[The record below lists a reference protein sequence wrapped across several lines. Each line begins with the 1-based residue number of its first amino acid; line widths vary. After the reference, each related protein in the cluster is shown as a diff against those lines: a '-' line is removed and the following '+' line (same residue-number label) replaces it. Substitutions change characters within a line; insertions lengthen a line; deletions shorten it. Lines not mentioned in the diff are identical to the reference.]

1 MYVRADGAGGD
12 PDCFRG
18 DLRGYPAFVYGTSPE
33 ISDGGPCAL
42 FSIVGTSPGLS
53 AGGFCPPFSLDVRG
67 RCPWHRTSDRLQLD
81 SLLARL
87 GLGTYRC
94 HSNCLLGRR
103 VWRGVGAAGAPRG
116 ISYSGGRYPPAGLL
130 ILLTFKLAGGQQS
143 QDCVLRQPQQA
154 RRFARSVEI
163 RLSRHRGTLIGPRS
177 LDC

>member
-1 MYVRADGAGGD
+1 MYIRADGARSY
-12 PDCFRG
+12 PDSFRR
-18 DLRGYPAFVYGTSPE
+18 DFRGYPAFVYGTSLGL
-33 ISDGGPCAL
+33 SARGPCAL

-81 SLLARL
+81 SLLASL

-116 ISYSGGRYPPAGLL
+116 ISYSGGRDPPAGLL
-130 ILLTFKLAGGQQS
+130 ILLTFELAGGQQS
-143 QDCVLRQPQQA
+143 QDSVLRQPQQA
-154 RRFARSVEI
+154 RRSAGSAEI